1 MLQHSDSSATQ
12 SFIQNLKKL
21 NDWVFRAGTMRCL
34 GQIAMFAVVIGT
46 IPLWGIPLWAF
57 RWGY

>member
-1 MLQHSDSSATQ
+1 MLQNSNFSAGQ
-12 SFIQNLKKL
+12 SFTQDLDKL
-21 NDWVFRAGTMRCL
+21 NGLLFDARFTRGL